1 VKAMLFRGLY
11 NLKIMILEQLGQL
24 AERLGNKARLDGI
37 TIRMDNPLIRMD
49 IKGEIMLG
57 WYEFLE
63 RQLIQKYLPKDEPVI
78 ELGAS
83 IGVVACEVNRTLALP
98 HQHVVVE
105 ANCDLIPTLE
115 KNRDM
120 NHCQFDIMEGAIGY
134 GSAYILFFS
143 NEGSLT
149 GSVYRGSGKTMKVQA
164 LTLQSIAEKAQF
176 SYFNLI
182 CDIEG
187 SELDLVDHEIDYL
200 YDHVGWILMEVHH
213 FAPGGKREMNEAIK
227 KLQNKG
233 FDIVRN
239 FYIYYCLRNRNH
251 KNRDAKD
258 HLP

>member
-1 VKAMLFRGLY
+1 
-11 NLKIMILEQLGQL
+11 MILAQFGQL
-24 AERLGNKARLDGI
+24 TERLGNKAQLGGI

-63 RQLIQKYLPKDEPVI
+63 RQLIQRYLPKDEPVI

-83 IGVVACEVNRTLALP
+83 IGVVACEVNRTLTQP
-98 HQHVVVE
+98 DQHVVVE
-105 ANCDLIPTLE
+105 ANRDLIPTLE
-115 KNRDM
+115 ENRDM
-120 NHCQFDIMEGAIGY
+120 NHCKFNIMEGAIGY
-134 GSAYILFFS
+134 GSAYMLFFS

-149 GSVYRGSGKTMKVQA
+149 GSVHRGSGKTMKVPT

-233 FDIVRN
+233 FEIVRK
-239 FYIYYCLRNRNH
+239 FHIYYCLRNRNH
-251 KNRDAKD
+251 ENCGAKE
-258 HLP
+258 HLS